1 MFVGIKWYRPNNE
14 SYEGSDNK
22 DPDVD
27 FEQLVNQVEEGEDDD
42 WGLPPQLKD
51 WLNKK
56 ARK

>member
-27 FEQLVNQVEEGEDDD
+27 FEQTIRQSIKERA
-42 WGLPPQLKD
+42 
-51 WLNKK
+51 KK
-56 ARK
+56 YETWSTNSI